1 MKTTIIR
8 IILSALALVTAAAT
22 TVRSQPTPPRRG
34 DGFPRVVRVVLTED
48 HRVLQTAATEVKR
61 WLKRDLPVVVGGKP
75 EKGDLVLSR
84 ISAATAAPLIRQ
96 GLTDLHNTAPESD
109 AFQILE
115 HEQRLWVLGSSWRGV
130 MQGVHELTLSGA
142 LTGADGTLDHRGQ
155 FSLRY
160 RVFSP
165 LFRDQL
171 YREQTSPAAVREAI
185 RYLSL
190 MGASHVAV
198 THDFSGSEIDLHNF
212 IESKI
217 FPKAGDAAARQR
229 IRSHLRMVLDAA
241 ADYGLGALYD
251 GRFLP
256 CQGGPWIP
264 AKKREQFLEQFPAEV
279 LSDTGT
285 YQGKVLCFGH
295 PLVQAY
301 YREVITNF
309 LRDFPEID
317 LFHYLAMDNS
327 AEFCD
332 PVTCPRCSQVSRF
345 AQRDRFSLFLAK
357 TLREARPGLLLLNTS
372 FQWDRP
378 IYGVD
383 QLLARQAQLP
393 PEIGL
398 CMSATGDSATF
409 DRQNHETLRRARAVT
424 ARAGQIFLGR
434 DAMHFF
440 EDMPMEGRWFVDY
453 PLGIFAKVR
462 RWDALGAD
470 GFFDVRGRIS
480 AGDLHANSVAC
491 RTALLNPLAD
501 PKPTIQA
508 LSQRWFGPKAA
519 PMVMASWQ
527 ALERGQA
534 IRSAGYSFPSSS
546 ALSEY
551 VPWHVGKSKAKLPL
565 PTNPGF
571 TTKMDLQS
579 SPERGELAASPA
591 NGWVYHEG
599 NYAQGLDATG
609 QSLFDAAVCFNE
621 AAQLLEEALAQP
633 LPDAIPD
640 ARQWLGPETLI
651 RPQDYLRRHHSY
663 VRGLACF
670 DAFMGCHFKLKA
682 LFMRVEG
689 NADTYRKQGE
699 PWLKAYAT
707 AARSLADYLDEVTR
721 EKMFSQPIPEQWSS
735 DVFRDL
741 AQEVEAWLKQ

>member
-1 MKTTIIR
+1 MNSTIAR
-8 IILSALALVTAAAT
+8 IIVSALALTATIAT
-22 TVRSQPTPPRRG
+22 PVRSQTTTPPRG
-34 DGFPRVVRVVLTED
+34 DGFPSVARVVLTED

-61 WLKRDLPVVVGGKP
+61 WLNRDLPVVVGGKP

-84 ISAATAAPLIRQ
+84 ISAAAATPLIRQ
-96 GLTDLHNTAPESD
+96 GLTDLHNMAPEAD

-115 HEQRLWVLGSSWRGV
+115 HEQRLWILGSSWRGV

-142 LTGADGTLDHRGQ
+142 LTGDDGTLDHRGQ
-155 FSLRY
+155 FALRY

-165 LFRDQL
+165 LLGDQL

-198 THDFSGSEIDLHNF
+198 SHDFSGSEIDLHNF
-212 IESKI
+212 VESKI
-217 FPKAGDAAARQR
+217 FPKAGDAAVRQR
-229 IRSHLRMVLDAA
+229 IRSHLRMILDAA

-264 AKKREQFLEQFPAEV
+264 AVKRKQFLEQFPAEV

-301 YREVITNF
+301 YREVITTF
-309 LRDFPEID
+309 MRDFPEID

-332 PVTCPRCSQVSRF
+332 PENCPRCRQVSKF
-345 AQRDRFSLFLAK
+345 AQRDRFSIFLAK
-357 TLREARPGLLLLNTS
+357 TLREAKPGVLLLNSS

-383 QLLARQAQLP
+383 RLLARQSQLP

-398 CMSATGDSATF
+398 CMSATGDAATF
-409 DRQNHETLRRARAVT
+409 DRQSHEALRQARAVT
-424 ARAGQIFLGR
+424 ARAGQVFIGR
-434 DAMHFF
+434 DATHFF
-440 EDMPMEGRWFVDY
+440 EDMPWEGKWLVDY
-453 PLGIFAKVR
+453 PLGVFAKVR
-462 RWDALGAD
+462 RWNALGAD
-470 GFFDVRGRIS
+470 GFLDVRGRS
-480 AGDLHANSVAC
+480 FAGDLHANSIAC
-491 RTALLNPLAD
+491 RAALLNPLAD

-519 PMVMASWQ
+519 PLVLAGWQ

-551 VPWHVGKSKAKLPL
+551 VPWHVGNSKAKLPL

-571 TTKMDLQS
+571 TAKVDLQN
-579 SPERGELAASPA
+579 SPEFGELAPSPA
-591 NGWVYHEG
+591 NGWIYHEG
-599 NYAQGLDATG
+599 DYAQNLDTTG
-609 QSLFDAAVCFNE
+609 QSLFDAAACFKE
-621 AAQLLEEALAQP
+621 SEQYLGEALAQP
-633 LPDAIPD
+633 LPEAIPD
-640 ARQWLGPETLI
+640 ARKWLGPETLI
-651 RPQDYLRRHHSY
+651 RPQDYLRRHRSY
-663 VRGLACF
+663 VRGLEYF
-670 DAFMGCHFKLKA
+670 GAFMGCHFKLKA
-682 LFMRVEG
+682 LFMRVAG

-699 PWLKAYAT
+699 PGLRAYAT
-707 AARSLADYLDEVTR
+707 AARCLADYLDEVNR
-721 EKMFSQPIPEQWSS
+721 EKMFGQPIPEKWSP

-741 AQEVEAWLKQ
+741 AKEVDAWLKQ